1 MTIDSCRVLNFGYN
15 VLNLLREVEVI
26 GGVLESKY
34 FYLAGRTELGVRD
47 DPLLKIICSKVS
59 IICTNVRMKGG
70 NSFVEEIGN
79 VYK

>member
-1 MTIDSCRVLNFGYN
+1 MTIDRRRALNFGYN

-47 DPLLKIICSKVS
+47 DPLLKIIF
-59 IICTNVRMKGG
+59 
-70 NSFVEEIGN
+70 NSNIKQN
-79 VYK
+79 VYISITNSLIKEL

>member
-1 MTIDSCRVLNFGYN
+1 MTIDRRRALNFGYN

-47 DPLLKIICSKVS
+47 DPLLKIIFNFNIKQ
-59 IICTNVRMKGG
+59 
-70 NSFVEEIGN
+70 N
-79 VYK
+79 VYISITNSLIKEL

>member
-1 MTIDSCRVLNFGYN
+1 MTIDSRRVLNFGYN

-47 DPLLKIICSKVS
+47 DPLLKIIFNFNIK
-59 IICTNVRMKGG
+59 
-70 NSFVEEIGN
+70 
-79 VYK
+79 